1 MVKTSCLPKT
11 LKCQILCGF
20 QRHKASTSIVTPHLL
35 LLYMGCWPMAGSTF
49 QNFVRYLWCS
59 SLPAIICFP
68 KQRETPPEGKL
79 SFSRTQ
85 HIITQGGLRSRLFKI
100 DCSEW
105 QCIRQDIITLTLW
118 SPKSDQHPISF
129 NSITPESN
137 IKVMRIKK
145 MITNWRGSWL
155 LNKFSLPAL
164 EEMYREH
171 YGEYA
176 YWC

>member
-1 MVKTSCLPKT
+1 MDEVRTDRLIAVHGRNTLLVIIRDWPISEKYRDKPELIASLEYLVCIDKVCDGSIDSFGTGFIYKCIYGMVKTSCLPKT

-20 QRHKASTSIVTPHLL
+20 HWHKATTSIVTPHLL

-85 HIITQGGLRSRLFKI
+85 HLIMQGGL
-100 DCSEW
+100 
-105 QCIRQDIITLTLW
+105 
-118 SPKSDQHPISF
+118 
-129 NSITPESN
+129 
-137 IKVMRIKK
+137 
-145 MITNWRGSWL
+145 
-155 LNKFSLPAL
+155 
-164 EEMYREH
+164 
-171 YGEYA
+171 
-176 YWC
+176 